1 MFNAARYNT
10 TGTGMTLMCTAMGM
24 CGYFVLLK
32 QNIFWFPKPELA

>member
-24 CGYFVLLK
+24 CGYFVLFK
-32 QNIFWFPKPELA
+32 QNSFYLPKLELA